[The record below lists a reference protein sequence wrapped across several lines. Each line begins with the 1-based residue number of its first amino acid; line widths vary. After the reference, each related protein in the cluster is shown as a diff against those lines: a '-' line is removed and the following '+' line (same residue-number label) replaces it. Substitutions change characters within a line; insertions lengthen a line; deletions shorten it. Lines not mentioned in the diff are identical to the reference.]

1 MHMVSMGSV
10 WDRTAEFLSDNLG
23 TLLPIALLAIF
34 VPTTISSN
42 LSGLQPSV
50 TPGTAMLLG
59 LGVFV
64 LALVSFWGQL
74 AVTALAIDP
83 AQGRQ
88 ASQLA
93 TRRFPAALLLMIVMV
108 VVGIVLMIP
117 VGVILAVGGIDL
129 TTLEGSAMPDI
140 PPSVAP
146 WVFLY
151 FLVLLVLGCWVMARL
166 AVVIPSVVGD
176 RLAIGAIPRSWR
188 LTRGIALK
196 IVGVL
201 ILYVIVS
208 IVANLAATTAFG
220 AVMYLVAGRG
230 EEGISLASV
239 LTTIVGGAVSTGF
252 TVLGTAFLAKL
263 YIALLARHEAA
274 ATA

>member
-1 MHMVSMGSV
+1 MVSMGTV

-42 LSGLQPSV
+42 LSGLQPTA

-83 AQGRQ
+83 ALGRQ
-88 ASQLA
+88 ASQVA
-93 TRRFPAALLLMIVMV
+93 TRRFPAALLLMILLV
-108 VVGIVLMIP
+108 VVMLALAIP
-117 VGVILAVGGIDL
+117 VGIMLAVGGLDL
-129 TTLEGSAMPDI
+129 ATLQGSAMPDI
-140 PPSVAP
+140 PPSVAI

-151 FLVLLVLGCWVMARL
+151 FLVVLVLAFWVMARL
-166 AVVIPSVVGD
+166 AVVIPAVVGD
-176 RLAIGAIPRSWR
+176 RLAIGAIARSWR
-188 LTRGIALK
+188 LTRGVALK

-201 ILYVIVS
+201 ILYAIVS

-220 AVMYLVAGRG
+220 AVMYLVAGNG
-230 EEGISLASV
+230 EDGISLASV
-239 LTTIVGGAVSTGF
+239 LTTIVGGAISTGF

-263 YIALLARHEAA
+263 YIALIARHEAA
-274 ATA
+274 ARA

>member
-1 MHMVSMGSV
+1 MVSMGSV

>member
-1 MHMVSMGSV
+1 MVSMGSV

-23 TLLPIALLAIF
+23 SLLPIALLAIF
-34 VPTTISSN
+34 VPSTISAN
-42 LSGLQPSV
+42 LSGLQQNA

-59 LGVFV
+59 LGVFL
-64 LALVSFWGQL
+64 LAMISFWGQL

-83 AQGRQ
+83 AQGHQ
-88 ASQLA
+88 ASRVA
-93 TRRFPAALLLMIVMV
+93 TRRFPAALLLMIVLV
-108 VVGIVLMIP
+108 VVMVALMIP
-117 VGVILAVGGIDL
+117 VGVMLAVGGVDMTSL
-129 TTLEGSAMPDI
+129 QGSAMPDI
-140 PPSVAP
+140 PPSVAV

-151 FLVLLVLGCWVMARL
+151 FLVVLVLAVWVFARL

-176 RLAIGAIPRSWR
+176 RLAIGAITRSWR
-188 LTRGIALK
+188 LTRGVALK

-201 ILYVIVS
+201 ILYGIVS

-263 YIALLARHEAA
+263 YIALLARNE
-274 ATA
+274 ATASA

>member
-42 LSGLQPSV
+42 LSGLQPTA
-50 TPGTAMLLG
+50 TPATAALLG

-83 AQGRQ
+83 ALGRQ

-129 TTLEGSAMPDI
+129 TTLQGSAMPDI

-151 FLVLLVLGCWVMARL
+151 FLVLLVLGFWVIARL

-176 RLAIGAIPRSWR
+176 RLAIGAIARSWR

-201 ILYVIVS
+201 ILYMIVS

-220 AVMYLVAGRG
+220 AIMYLVAGNG

-263 YIALLARHEAA
+263 YIALIARHEAA
-274 ATA
+274 VTA

>member
-1 MHMVSMGSV
+1 MVSMGNV
-10 WDRTAEFLSDNLG
+10 WDRTAEFLSDNLS

-34 VPTTISSN
+34 VPATISAN
-42 LSGLQPSV
+42 LSGLQQNA

-64 LALVSFWGQL
+64 LAMVSFWGQL

-93 TRRFPAALLLMIVMV
+93 TRRFPAALLLMIVLV
-108 VVGIVLMIP
+108 VVVVALMIP
-117 VGVILAVGGIDL
+117 VGILLAVGGVDMTAL
-129 TTLEGSAMPDI
+129 QPGAMPDI
-140 PPSVAP
+140 PPVVAV
-146 WVFLY
+146 WVFFY
-151 FLVLLVLGCWVMARL
+151 VMVILVVALWVMARL
-166 AVVIPSVVGD
+166 AVVLPSVVGD
-176 RLAIGAIPRSWR
+176 RLAIGAIARSWR
-188 LTRGIALK
+188 LTRGVALK
-196 IVGVL
+196 IIGVL
-201 ILYVIVS
+201 ILYAIVS

-220 AVMYLVAGRG
+220 AIMYLVAGNG

-263 YIALLARHEAA
+263 YIALLARNEAA
-274 ATA
+274 AAP

>member
-1 MHMVSMGSV
+1 MVSMGNI

-34 VPTTISSN
+34 VPTTISAN
-42 LSGLQPSV
+42 LSGLQQNAA
-50 TPGTAMLLG
+50 PGTAMLLG

-64 LALVSFWGQL
+64 LAMISFWGQL

-83 AQGRQ
+83 AQGRE
-88 ASQLA
+88 ASRVA
-93 TRRFPAALLLMIVMV
+93 TRRFPAALLLMIVLVIV
-108 VVGIVLMIP
+108 VVALMIP
-117 VGVILAVGGIDL
+117 VGVMLAVAGVDL
-129 TTLEGSAMPDI
+129 ASLQGSAMPNI
-140 PPSVAP
+140 PPSVAV

-151 FLVLLVLGCWVMARL
+151 VMVMLVLALWAMARF

-176 RLAIGAIPRSWR
+176 RLAIGAFARSWR
-188 LTRGIALK
+188 LTRGVVLK
-196 IVGVL
+196 IIGVV
-201 ILYVIVS
+201 ILYAIVS

-230 EEGISLASV
+230 EDGISLASV

-252 TVLGTAFLAKL
+252 TVLGTAFVAKL
-263 YIALLARHEAA
+263 YIALLARNEAA
-274 ATA
+274 AAA